1 MTTRQRKAS
10 QVSGWEHL
18 LAEIDGR
25 ERKTAKQ
32 RGEVILA
39 LDSAAHNT
47 DYMLIVSVIERFLED
62 DLWLKPYILPGMPK
76 TELVWLPG
84 EFDYFLAARNL
95 DPKAIKRHAQMLNRG
110 DLVVTMAD
118 AMHVPH
124 ATVVGHDE
132 TGKQLYAKNDLS
144 WSKPGWRRSLDE
156 VCEAHPLEEAM
167 IRQWFKRYTGSRG
180 VNVMGSMVGKAR
192 ENALNGKGAHSHRRA
207 FRVAWTDEQD
217 PAWNIASGL
226 QKRGLAG
233 QVMELLQSGETL
245 LNDQEAASLAAA
257 ERRAE
262 KKKADAKKAKERAAR
277 DKKIIAARR
286 KGHPWAQI
294 AADFHVDKRT
304 ARVVCSDYPELLAPL
319 G

>member
-118 AMHVPH
+118 AMHVPLNSL
-124 ATVVGHDE
+124 VGYDE
-132 TGKQLYAKNDLS
+132 TGKQLYAVNDLS

-167 IRQWFKRYTGSRG
+167 IRQWFKRYAGSRG
-180 VNVMGSMVGKAR
+180 VNVMGSMDGKAR
-192 ENALNGKGAHSHRRA
+192 ENTLNGKGVKSHQGN
-207 FRVAWTDEQD
+207 FKVAWTDEQD
-217 PAWNIASGL
+217 PAWNIASLL
-226 QKRGLAG
+226 QKRGLAE
-233 QVMELLQSGETL
+233 QVMELLQSGEIL
-245 LNDQEAASLAAA
+245 LNDNEAASLAAA
-257 ERRAE
+257 ECRAE
-262 KKKADAKKAKERAAR
+262 KKKAAAKKAKERAAR

-286 KGHPWAQI
+286 KGHSWKQI
-294 AADFHVDKRT
+294 AADLGVNHQT
-304 ARVVCSDYPELLAPL
+304 AKAVCSDCPELLAPMR
-319 G
+319 